1 MKWKSVELG
10 NITKRIRNGLNIRQ
24 RPDAGGWPIT
34 RIETISDQVINC
46 NHLGYAGIKEGRYED
61 WYLEPGEII
70 FSHINSEERIGNCAI
85 YEGVPYPLIH
95 GMNLLCFSP
104 NENLVIPKFL
114 LYMVRSN
121 QFRLNLKPIIKR
133 AVNQAS
139 VSIGDL
145 VKIKLPLPP
154 ISEQRRI
161 VEILDQA
168 DRLRKLRANADAKA
182 ARILPALFYKMFG
195 DPISNPLRLPTESV
209 GNLLTLFRN
218 GTTAAQNQEGRGY
231 PVTRI
236 ETISEGLINPE
247 RVHYVEIN
255 DEEIDKWLLEPGDI
269 LFSHIN
275 SESHIGKTAIYKGKP
290 SPLIHGMNLL
300 LMRPDTTKVL
310 PEYLFALL
318 NTDSVRTAYRQRC
331 KRAVNQASLN
341 QQDISVLKVGIALK
355 HFQKRFCQLANGLL
369 MQIQTQKKVLR
380 NFESLFNNLLHYA
393 FNGDLTA
400 KWREMHMKALVEE
413 IEAQVRA
420 LNMRVN
426 P

>member
-1 MKWKSVELG
+1 MRWPTYKLGRLCSVVTKGTTPRTLGKEYVSTGIPFLRAENLQGDEIVLDNNTFFIDEDTNILLSRSIIFPGDVLISIAGTIGRCAIVPGNAQIMNCNQAVAIVRISGPLERRYLLHWLKTSDAQMQMKGAKV
-10 NITKRIRNGLNIRQ
+10 TQ
-24 RPDAGGWPIT
+24 
-34 RIETISDQVINC
+34 TISNLSLTQIN
-46 NHLGYAGIKEGRYED
+46 D
-61 WYLEPGEII
+61 
-70 FSHINSEERIGNCAI
+70 
-85 YEGVPYPLIH
+85 
-95 GMNLLCFSP
+95 
-104 NENLVIPKFL
+104 
-114 LYMVRSN
+114 
-121 QFRLNLKPIIKR
+121 LK
-133 AVNQAS
+133 V
-139 VSIGDL
+139 
-145 VKIKLPLPP
+145 PLPP

-168 DRLRKLRANADAKA
+168 DRLRKLRADADAKTT
-182 ARILPALFYKMFG
+182 RILPALFYKMFG
-195 DPISNPLRLPTESV
+195 DPISNPYRLPTESV
-209 GNLLTLFRN
+209 GNLLTLFKN

-275 SESHIGKTAIYKGKP
+275 SESHIGKTAIYKGSP
-290 SPLIHGMNLL
+290 SLLIHGMNLL

-318 NTDSVRTAYRQRC
+318 NADSVRTAYRQRC

-341 QQDISVLKVGIALK
+341 QQDISVLKVAIALK
-355 HFQKRFCQLANGLL
+355 QLQERFCQLANGLL

-400 KWREMHMKALVEE
+400 KWREGHMKKLMLEM
-413 IEAQVRA
+413 EAQA
-420 LNMRVN
+420 KLLKIS
-426 P
+426 